1 MVQNK
6 KVKNNS
12 KNIKPKKTNKPK
24 KQTKQTM
31 KNGNGLA
38 KVKALSQEVNKIGK
52 PEPLKASPW
61 SLLSMFK

>member
-6 KVKNNS
+6 KVKNNTNNTKTKNTKS
-12 KNIKPKKTNKPK
+12 KKEKKPA
-24 KQTKQTM
+24 M

-38 KVKALSQEVNKIGK
+38 KVKALAQESKKIGK

>member
-6 KVKNNS
+6 KVKNNTNNTKS
-12 KNIKPKKTNKPK
+12 KPKKEKKP
-24 KQTKQTM
+24 TM

-38 KVKALSQEVNKIGK
+38 KVKALAQESKKIGK
-52 PEPLKASPW
+52 PEPLKISPW